1 MRTYVAFYQNTETQ
15 YKLKRFKNLDETR
28 PSVPRV
34 VCIKKNTDGKA
45 VQRADCRPPHPSVMP
60 TAAERVSQV
69 SVHDM
74 ASNEDAMLGQ
84 LEMSKIANF
93 LHKRKMKR

>member
-1 MRTYVAFYQNTETQ
+1 
-15 YKLKRFKNLDETR
+15 
-28 PSVPRV
+28 
-34 VCIKKNTDGKA
+34 
-45 VQRADCRPPHPSVMP
+45 MP
-60 TAAERVSQV
+60 TAAERASQV

-93 LHKRKMKR
+93 LHKRKMER